1 MKYAKPRIPRGLLHK
16 IEEIVPGGSYDQ
28 AAGGQWKPT
37 TPAAKTFDGCIMPV
51 NNEDLQYAEA
61 GTYTKN
67 SMKLYTNGYAVR
79 PGQMIRDTFDGQEY
93 TASGNLVSGCTWFA
107 RSTGMPMA
115 AEMSAASVFLSSVI
129 VTAGLP
135 PLSSPP
141 HSA

>member
-93 TASGNLVSGCTWFA
+93 TVKQELTHGPIHSLKRYVVEKRGEASP
-107 RSTGMPMA
+107 R
-115 AEMSAASVFLSSVI
+115 
-129 VTAGLP
+129 
-135 PLSSPP
+135 
-141 HSA
+141 